1 MKRIRIVQL
10 IEILLVL
17 MYVALIL
24 SDLVYGLL
32 GESRDTILSIVLA
45 IISISLIHKGVLLKS
60 QSTLWFSMSLVLF
73 AITIIS
79 CQLLGVEPVGYYFI
93 FALIPIISSI
103 MNIAIFNNLFYIK
116 VIILNISIA
125 VPIVIMYFTRIELWY
140 IVGIGVLSIVIG
152 MIICRLLSFKKE
164 KI

>member
-17 MYVALIL
+17 VYVALIL

-32 GESRDTILSIVLA
+32 GESRDTILSIVLV
-45 IISISLIHKGVLLKS
+45 IISISLMHKGVLLKS

-79 CQLLGVEPVGYYFI
+79 CQLIGVEPIEYYFI

-103 MNIAIFNNLFYIK
+103 INIAIFNNLLYIK
-116 VIILNISIA
+116 VMILNISII
-125 VPIVIMYFTRIELWY
+125 VPVMIMYFTSMKVWHI
-140 IVGIGVLSIVIG
+140 IVIG
-152 MIICRLLSFKKE
+152 LVSVLLGIAICRLLSFKKE